1 MMKRKTT
8 MAMLGLLLPLLL
20 MATGCDQ
27 PDAST
32 GTGVRSGDS
41 LQRIKKTGVLRWGAD
56 VVGGIPYV
64 YEDPA
69 APDSYIGFEMD
80 IAKALAKHL
89 GVEQQMVIRAWDSLI
104 PELQMGTFDVAM
116 NGIEDT
122 AERSNFI
129 TFSEPYFVYAQQI
142 TVRKEQEGIS
152 ALTDLDGKTVATL
165 SGTAAED
172 LLRGYPGISVRIH
185 PEIIYSY
192 GDLEAGKVDAVV
204 LDTPIAAAYGATNPK
219 LKNVGTP
226 FAPGRYVIA
235 LRKGDEEL
243 KGAIDKALQE
253 MKASGELK
261 AILET
266 WGIMSPAQQEIGVQ

>member
-8 MAMLGLLLPLLL
+8 MAALGLLLPLLVVS
-20 MATGCDQ
+20 TGCD
-27 PDAST
+27 PLDASS
-32 GTGVRSGDS
+32 GTNVQTNDS

-64 YEDPA
+64 YEDPEV
-69 APDSYIGFEMD
+69 PGSYVGFEMD
-80 IAKALAKHL
+80 IAKSLAKYL
-89 GVEQQMVIRAWDSLI
+89 RVEQEMVIRAWDSLI
-104 PELQMGTFDVAM
+104 PELQRGTFDVAM

-122 AERSNFI
+122 PERS
-129 TFSEPYFVYAQQI
+129 TMVLFSEPYFVYAQQI
-142 TVRKEQEGIS
+142 TARQEQEGIS
-152 ALTDLDGKTVATL
+152 TLTDLDGKTVGTL

-172 LLRGYPGISVRIH
+172 LLRERAGIQVRIH

-219 LKNVGTP
+219 LKNVGAP
-226 FAPGRYVIA
+226 FAPGRYIIA
-235 LRKGDEEL
+235 LRKEDKEL

-261 AILET
+261 AIFEK
-266 WGIMSPAQQEIGVQ
+266 WGIMNPLQQEIGVR